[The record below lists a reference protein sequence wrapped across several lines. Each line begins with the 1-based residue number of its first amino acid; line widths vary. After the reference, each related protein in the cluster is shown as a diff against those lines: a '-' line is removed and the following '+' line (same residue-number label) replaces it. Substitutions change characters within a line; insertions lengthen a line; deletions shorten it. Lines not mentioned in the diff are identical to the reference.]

1 MYCKLKVCSGR
12 FLLVLLFWFLF
23 EQKMKT
29 FLCGLFFMAGRFSV
43 VVRSAQHVKGLEL
56 KFWRFEI

>member
-1 MYCKLKVCSGR
+1 MQWKIFACVA
-12 FLLVLLFWFLF
+12 FLVSLRTKNENIFVWFI
-23 EQKMKT
+23 
-29 FLCGLFFMAGRFSV
+29 FMAGRFSV